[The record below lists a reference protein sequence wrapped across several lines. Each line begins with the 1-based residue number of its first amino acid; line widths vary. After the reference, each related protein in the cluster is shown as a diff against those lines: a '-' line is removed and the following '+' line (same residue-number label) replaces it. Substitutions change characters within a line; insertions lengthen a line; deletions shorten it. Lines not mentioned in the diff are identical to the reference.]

1 MLPLFPVSI
10 LLRILKFSS
19 HIITVWFVSE
29 LTKYDLLLLQKYLI
43 WSTLFVW
50 PFKDLIKLP
59 LFKSYKSKLKVS
71 LFAEIKYWFPSKKD
85 LYKIYSFKLSLF
97 LLASMHLFN
106 SNLLGSYE
114 KYSVSVEFILI
125 NCSILLLFICSS
137 MLLLFD

>member
-1 MLPLFPVSI
+1 M
-10 LLRILKFSS
+10 
-19 HIITVWFVSE
+19 
-29 LTKYDLLLLQKYLI
+29 QKYLI

-97 LLASMHLFN
+97 LLASMLLFN